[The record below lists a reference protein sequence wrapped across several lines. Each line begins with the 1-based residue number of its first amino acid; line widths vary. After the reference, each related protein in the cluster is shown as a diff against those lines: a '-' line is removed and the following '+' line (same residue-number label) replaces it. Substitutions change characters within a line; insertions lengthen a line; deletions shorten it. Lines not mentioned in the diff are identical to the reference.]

1 MSSAKPILF
10 YSKNDQ
16 RSKNLWSKLSKDN
29 SLDNFLKICVDN
41 NPKIPSI
48 ITTVP
53 SIFIKGRPVIAGS
66 AIQMYLSNM
75 QPSNNS
81 MVSTDQSGNPSNHP
95 SVSGGASSNQPSEGL
110 NDFNPVE
117 MSNRWSDSY
126 SFIQDN
132 PEPMSFSFQFLQNE
146 GDTPDPSAQ
155 NGQHPGD
162 VRQEQVGRRRSGD
175 FQNRLEELQK
185 SRGSF

>member
-1 MSSAKPILF
+1 MSSSKPILF

-16 RSKNLWSKLSKDN
+16 RSKNLWSKLSKEN
-29 SLDNFLKICVDN
+29 RLNNFLKICVDN

-53 SIFIKGRPVIAGS
+53 SIFIKGRPVIYGP
-66 AIQMYLSNM
+66 AIQMYLNNM

-81 MVSTDQSGNPSNHP
+81 IVSQDRTGNP
-95 SVSGGASSNQPSEGL
+95 
-110 NDFNPVE
+110 
-117 MSNRWSDSY
+117 Y

-132 PEPMSFSFQFLQNE
+132 PEPMSFSFQFLQN
-146 GDTPDPSAQ
+146 DNAQPTQ
-155 NGQHPGD
+155 NGQQPGG
-162 VRQEQVGRRRSGD
+162 VRQEQQFRQRSGD

-185 SRGSF
+185 ARGSF

>member
-1 MSSAKPILF
+1 MSSSKPILF

-16 RSKNLWSKLSKDN
+16 RSKNLWSKLSKEN
-29 SLDNFLKICVDN
+29 RLNNFLKICVDN

-53 SIFIKGRPVIAGS
+53 SIFIKGRPVIYGP
-66 AIQMYLSNM
+66 AIQMYLNNM

-81 MVSTDQSGNPSNHP
+81 IVSQDRTGNPSNHP
-95 SVSGGASSNQPSEGL
+95 SVSGGAPIQPSEGL

-117 MSNRWSDSY
+117 MSSRWSDSY

-132 PEPMSFSFQFLQNE
+132 PEPMSFSFQFLQN
-146 GDTPDPSAQ
+146 DNAQPTQ
-155 NGQHPGD
+155 NGQQPGG
-162 VRQEQVGRRRSGD
+162 VRQEQQIRQRSGD

-185 SRGSF
+185 ARGSF